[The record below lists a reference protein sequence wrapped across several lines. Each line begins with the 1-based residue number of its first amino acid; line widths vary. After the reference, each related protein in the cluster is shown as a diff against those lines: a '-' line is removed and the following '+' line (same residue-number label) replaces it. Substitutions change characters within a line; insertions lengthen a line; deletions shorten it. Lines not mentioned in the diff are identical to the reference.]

1 MQTPRQV
8 ATSQTY
14 PGRAK
19 YGSRESRLEC
29 IENPFL
35 WRARKPHASALSS
48 GCDAHDQQVRH
59 APWDRG
65 AQESRSLLVGHRYRY
80 PFGTPKERAMRIA
93 PGQEQEPQT
102 GETPFIELAYE
113 PSALQR
119 ARSNNGSGFMG
130 RRGGRALRYTEAPR
144 PPTARP
150 RRW

>member
-19 YGSRESRLEC
+19 YGSRESHPEC

-65 AQESRSLLVGHRYRY
+65 AQEFRSLLVGHRYRY
-80 PFGTPKERAMRIA
+80 PFGAAIPEDVCTTVMMLDA
-93 PGQEQEPQT
+93 
-102 GETPFIELAYE
+102 
-113 PSALQR
+113 
-119 ARSNNGSGFMG
+119 G
-130 RRGGRALRYTEAPR
+130 RKNR
-144 PPTARP
+144 
-150 RRW
+150 

>member
-80 PFGTPKERAMRIA
+80 PFGAAIPEDNYLTFGHRPIAIDTPLAAA
-93 PGQEQEPQT
+93 PV
-102 GETPFIELAYE
+102 LKWN
-113 PSALQR
+113 R
-119 ARSNNGSGFMG
+119 
-130 RRGGRALRYTEAPR
+130 
-144 PPTARP
+144 
-150 RRW
+150 